1 MLLDKYKVLMG
12 KLLAETKDF
21 YGGRLI
27 SLAVFGSVGR
37 GVPNYD
43 SDVDI
48 LIVAENL
55 PDGRMKRVT
64 EFNSI
69 EDKMEPYI
77 QSIKKFGIN
86 TYLSP
91 IIKSKEEVL
100 LGSPLFL
107 DMISDAIILYDKDN
121 FFVDILKNLKNKL
134 DKLGSQKIIRGNAF
148 FWNLKPDL
156 KQGEDIVL

>member
-1 MLLDKYKVLMG
+1 MG

-21 YGGRLI
+21 YGGRLVT
-27 SLAVFGSVGR
+27 LAVFGSVGR
-37 GVPNYD
+37 GTPNYD

-55 PDGRMKRVT
+55 PDGRMKRVA

-77 QSIKKFGIN
+77 QSVKKFGIN

-91 IIKSKEEVL
+91 VIKSKKEVL
-100 LGSPLFL
+100 YGSPLFL
-107 DMISDAIILYDKDN
+107 DMISDAIILYDEDN
-121 FFVDILKNLKNKL
+121 FFATILKNLKIRL
-134 DKLGSQKIIRGNAF
+134 GKLGSQKIIRGNAF